1 MNFPENSFTRGLAEG
16 RKQFGIWVSLA
27 SPFASEIVASA
38 GFDFA
43 VIDMEHAPNDLN
55 SVLGQLQGFAP
66 HPTPGLVRPQWNDS
80 VLVKRLLDIGAPGL
94 VFPMIQSAEEAAAAV
109 SACRY
114 PPNGIRG
121 VAGSNRANQFGRI
134 PDYFERVEEE
144 MSIIVQIETLEAIA
158 CADEIAA
165 VEGVSGVFFGPSDIA
180 ADMGHLGKPMT
191 PEVWSDVIRPTARK
205 LADKGMPVG
214 TLVGDLNFAAEL
226 LNDEFAFVACST
238 EAVALAKAMDSIVGT
253 MRDLIN

>member
-16 RKQFGIWVSLA
+16 RKQFGIWVSLG

-94 VFPMIQSAEEAAAAV
+94 VFPMIQTAEEAAAAV
-109 SACRY
+109 AFLASPAASY
-114 PPNGIRG
+114 LNG
-121 VAGSNRANQFGRI
+121 VALPVDGGLGCGLLPRRPAD
-134 PDYFERVEEE
+134 PEE
-144 MSIIVQIETLEAIA
+144 
-158 CADEIAA
+158 D
-165 VEGVSGVFFGPSDIA
+165 
-180 ADMGHLGKPMT
+180 
-191 PEVWSDVIRPTARK
+191 
-205 LADKGMPVG
+205 
-214 TLVGDLNFAAEL
+214 
-226 LNDEFAFVACST
+226 
-238 EAVALAKAMDSIVGT
+238 
-253 MRDLIN
+253 

>member
-27 SPFASEIVASA
+27 SPYASEIVAGA

-55 SVLGQLQGFAP
+55 TVLGQLQGFAP
-66 HPTPGLVRPQWNDS
+66 HATPGLVRPQWNDS

-94 VFPMIQSAEEAAAAV
+94 VFPMVQTAEEAAAAV
-109 SACRY
+109 AACRY

-121 VAGSNRANQFGRI
+121 VAGSTRANQYGRI
-134 PDYFERVEEE
+134 PDYFDRVEKE
-144 MSIIVQIETLEAIA
+144 MTIIVQIETLDAIA
-158 CADEIAA
+158 RAEEIAT
-165 VEGVSGVFFGPSDIA
+165 VDGVSAVFFGPSDIA

-191 PEVWSDVIRPTARK
+191 PAVWDEAIRPTARK
-205 LADKGMPVG
+205 LAERGVPSG
-214 TLVGDLNFAAEL
+214 TMVGDLNFAAEL

-238 EAVALAKAMDSIVGT
+238 EAIALTKAMDGIVGT
-253 MRDLIN
+253 MRDLIK